1 MFFSKEQK
9 IKFFTCK
16 NEKSAVEKMIVF
28 LSMKIGFIVP
38 S

>member
-16 NEKSAVEKMIVF
+16 NEKSAVEIR
-28 LSMKIGFIVP
+28 
-38 S
+38 